1 MKRREFLESSLA
13 VVVLAGC
20 GGGTAEVGPET
31 LRVSRTDVYA
41 EDLNGLLYRATP
53 SANVVSRIDV
63 AGTPVWTIGSHGNG
77 PGQFDF
83 PTAIA
88 ADNRGRI
95 LVVDRGNAR
104 VQILDGTTGRY
115 LGQFGS
121 AGSGPGQ
128 FRLPRDIATSDD
140 RIYVVDQ
147 FNDRVS
153 VFDPNGRPLL
163 AIGAAGT
170 ADESL
175 NVPRG
180 VAVDGNGAVYVSD
193 STNRA
198 IKRFSPSGLF
208 EARVD
213 GGNVANPHALAFAR
227 DGALWVADGTAGR
240 VVVLANGNARQRLA
254 TKLPD
259 GRSAAP
265 YAIALS
271 GRDIYVRVIP
281 NGA

>member
-1 MKRREFLESSLA
+1 LKRREFLESSVA
-13 VVVLAGC
+13 VIVLAGC
-20 GGGTAEVGPET
+20 GGGTPEIRPET

-53 SANVVSRIDV
+53 SANVVSRVDA
-63 AGTPVWTIGSHGNG
+63 AGTAVWTTGSHGSE

-88 ADNRGRI
+88 ADNRGRV

-104 VQILDGTTGRY
+104 VQILDGASGRY

-128 FRLPRDIATSDD
+128 FRLARDIATSGD

-147 FNDRVS
+147 LNDRVN
-153 VFDPNGRPLL
+153 VFDPDGKPIL
-163 AIGAAGT
+163 AIGEAGT
-170 ADESL
+170 TNESL

-198 IKRFSPSGLF
+198 IKRFAPTGVF

-213 GGNVANPHALAFAR
+213 GGNVANPHELAFDR
-227 DGALWVADGTAGR
+227 DGALWVADGTGGR
-240 VVVLANGNARQRLA
+240 VVVLANGNVKQTLT

-271 GRDIYVRVIP
+271 GRDIYVRAIP